1 MKMRVYTIIVLF
13 EYQYLQ
19 YVKATEAIFGR
30 WRGFGGEVFRSAL
43 VANGT
48 PHSYGQEAA
57 SFSIMSSRSAGLLPN
72 VDPR

>member
-1 MKMRVYTIIVLF
+1 MKMRVYAIIVLF
-13 EYQYLQ
+13 DYQYLQ

-30 WRGFGGEVFRSAL
+30 WWGFWRGSVPLSAL

-57 SFSIMSSRSAGLLPN
+57 SFKHHVIPLGGATAKR
-72 VDPR
+72 